1 MTATHVVCPLSEL
14 EPTESSTEVE
24 DNGGQNDEG
33 QNTLR
38 GEHRPKKP
46 GIPFPESLLV
56 ARPVNRAEVLQK
68 PKAQAAL
75 RKEWDRLRA
84 IN

>member
-1 MTATHVVCPLSEL
+1 MVCPSSEL
-14 EPTESSTEVE
+14 DPTESSTDVE
-24 DNGGQNDEG
+24 DSEARNEERR
-33 QNTLR
+33 TALS

-56 ARPVNRAEVLQK
+56 ARSVNRTEVLRT
-68 PKAQAAL
+68 PKAQEAL
-75 RKEWDRLRA
+75 RQEWDRLRA